1 MKAIIFDIE
10 TIAQNEELLLARA
23 PDFKLDSRL
32 KDPEKIAESFAK
44 KRNEYL
50 EYAALDWKTAQVV
63 LIGAGDS
70 TQIQSMTGE
79 KVDGETA
86 GEEKRLRVL
95 ETFECKDGKVAKTKQ
110 LMEKIEA
117 TGNVLLVVSLKDALV
132 ERATNNLPNVKAVH
146 ANYLNVYD
154 IMNADTIVMS
164 NEALE
169 LVHEW
174 LGEKK

>member
-86 GEEKRLRVL
+86 GEEKRLIGDFFSL
-95 ETFECKDGKVAKTKQ
+95 IAEALADGCIIA
-110 LMEKIEA
+110 
-117 TGNVLLVVSLKDALV
+117 GH
-132 ERATNNLPNVKAVH
+132 NVK
-146 ANYLNVYD
+146 
-154 IMNADTIVMS
+154 S
-164 NEALE
+164 
-169 LVHEW
+169 
-174 LGEKK
+174 